1 MAFGLTNAPG
11 VDSAELEQIRRTA
24 ENAVPKTTTVNGKPL
39 TGNISLTHADVGAV
53 PVTRTVNGKALG
65 SDISLTPSDVGAVPV
80 TRKVNGKVL
89 SGDISLTA
97 ADVGAAASGHSHTF
111 FVAQA
116 AAPGDKT
123 VLWIDTTAKTGG
135 LKYFNGSAWVPV
147 PVIYV

>member
-11 VDSAELEQIRRTA
+11 VDGAELEQIRQTA

-39 TGNISLTHADVGAV
+39 TGDISLTPADVGAV

-65 SDISLTPSDVGAVPV
+65 GDISLTP
-80 TRKVNGKVL
+80 
-89 SGDISLTA
+89 
-97 ADVGAAASGHSHTF
+97 ADVGAAPAGHSHTI
-111 FVAQA
+111 FVTQST
-116 AAPGDKT
+116 APSDRN
-123 VLWIDTTAKTGG
+123 VLWIDTTANTGG